1 MDYTFYRIV
10 NKNGEVDMSYV
21 CVLTDE
27 VKPLTAKQLNKDKI
41 SKSKKLYYL
50 KNKDKIKEYNINRYY
65 ELKEIRLKEEQEG
78 YAAADGIFN

>member
-41 SKSKKLYYL
+41 SKSKKLYYQANKEHIKYYNNDRYHKL
-50 KNKDKIKEYNINRYY
+50 KD
-65 ELKEIRLKEEQEG
+65 IRLKEQQEA
-78 YAAADGIFN
+78 YNAAEIFN

>member
-1 MDYTFYRIV
+1 MPCKDTEERKEKDRLYYL
-10 NKNGEVDMSYV
+10 KNRE
-21 CVLTDE
+21 
-27 VKPLTAKQLNKDKI
+27 
-41 SKSKKLYYL
+41 KKLEWQRQYRL

>member
-50 KNKDKIKEYNINRYY
+50 KNKEHIKYYNNDRYHK
-65 ELKEIRLKEEQEG
+65 LKDIRLKEQQEA
-78 YAAADGIFN
+78 YNAAEIFN

>member
-10 NKNGEVDMSYV
+10 NRKGEIDMSYV

-27 VKPLTAKQLNKDKI
+27 VKPLTSNQLNKDKI

-50 KNKDKIKEYNINRYY
+50 KNKEHIKYYNNDRYHK
-65 ELKEIRLKEEQEG
+65 LKDIRLKEQQEA
-78 YAAADGIFN
+78 YNAAEIFN